1 MGIFWT
7 AQNDVYKDDDSKTVG
22 DQRCSVRG
30 GGGAGRKVNSIGRI
44 NFPTHATVLMPHGA
58 GAAWLLAYKLCGQAT
73 ARAAPHQ
80 IKLCSLSA
88 WRGAVPQPA
97 GLSWSPLRGG
107 EGQRANGNLKL
118 YVFSAAGG
126 LLQKNLFGAKI

>member
-22 DQRCSVRG
+22 DQRCSVRDG
-30 GGGAGRKVNSIGRI
+30 GGGGRKVNSIGRI

-73 ARAAPHQ
+73 TAAPEESPHQ
-80 IKLCSLSA
+80 IKLYSLSA
-88 WRGAVPQPA
+88 QRGAE
-97 GLSWSPLRGG
+97 GGRGSC
-107 EGQRANGNLKL
+107 NK
-118 YVFSAAGG
+118 
-126 LLQKNLFGAKI
+126 